1 MYSPEGATMKSIPL
15 VAALA
20 AVLLASCGRTIAGSS
35 VVVGSF
41 GEPRYIS
48 VMPLPVESA
57 IDPPLITAGLGS
69 RPIAPADTTP
79 AGATQTMR
87 SKLLPENIS
96 WMEKALWGENGFVR
110 TIGIASPL
118 TPEVRKHELAV
129 RRTMLS
135 LHQIGGFV
143 TLASMI
149 TTVYYGQ
156 KYLNTGDPNYRDMH
170 KTFIPITIGLYA
182 TTGLLSILS
191 PPPLIRR
198 DNETSTTTIHKTLAW
213 VHFAGMILTPILGKA
228 LKNSGASYDTQARYH
243 QVAAY
248 VTTAAFAAAMITV
261 TF

>member
-1 MYSPEGATMKSIPL
+1 MKILPL
-15 VAALA
+15 I
-20 AVLLASCGRTIAGSS
+20 AVLSVILFAPCAGAIAGSS
-35 VVVGSF
+35 SFGASF
-41 GEPRYIS
+41 GEPRVLS
-48 VMPLPVESA
+48 AMRLPVESA
-57 IDPPLITAGLGS
+57 IDPPLATPGLGI
-69 RPIAPADTTP
+69 RPIAAADSEKP
-79 AGATQTMR
+79 GATQTIR

-110 TIGIASPL
+110 TIGIASEL

-129 RRTMLS
+129 RRTMLTI
-135 LHQIGGFV
+135 HQIGGFV

-156 KYLNTGDPNYRDMH
+156 RYLTTGDLAYRDMH

-182 TTGLLSILS
+182 TTGLLAVLS

-198 DNETSTTTIHKTLAW
+198 DNETSTTTIHKMLAW
-213 VHFAGMILTPILGKA
+213 VHFTGMILTPILGKA
-228 LKNSGASYDTQARYH
+228 LKNSGASYYDQARYH
-243 QVAAY
+243 QIAAY